1 MGRLL
6 RLSDN
11 YLCLAT
17 AGLFC
22 GGKLIIELYL
32 LRMKRKN
39 AEPLSNLMS
48 DFFTY
53 RLDLK
58 MQLAKYRALKGWHE
72 ILGEG
77 VSQYSKNLYF
87 NRDILHVHL
96 SSAVLRAELLM
107 NKDKLIEKINEYAGM
122 PVVRDIMLS

>member
-1 MGRLL
+1 
-6 RLSDN
+6 
-11 YLCLAT
+11 
-17 AGLFC
+17 
-22 GGKLIIELYL
+22 
-32 LRMKRKN
+32 MKRKN

-77 VSQYSKNLYF
+77 VSQYSKNVYF

-107 NKDKLIEKINEYAGM
+107 NKEKLIEKINEYAGM
-122 PVVRDIMLS
+122 PVVRDIVLS